1 MHITIIKDDQAVYQD
16 GVVVDGIN
24 LSDLPDDFHALQ
36 WNGKV
41 GHIEWKT
48 ITTPNQEVST
58 ESEID
63 SALGVT
69 LSVIKQRRTEKLK
82 ENQAKEPQAP
92 TEE

>member
-16 GVVVDGIN
+16 GVMVDGIN

-36 WNGKV
+36 WDGKE

-48 ITTPNQEVST
+48 STTPNQQVST
-58 ESEID
+58 EEQID
-63 SALGVT
+63 KALGVG
-69 LSVIKQRRTEKLK
+69 LFVIKQRRTEKLK